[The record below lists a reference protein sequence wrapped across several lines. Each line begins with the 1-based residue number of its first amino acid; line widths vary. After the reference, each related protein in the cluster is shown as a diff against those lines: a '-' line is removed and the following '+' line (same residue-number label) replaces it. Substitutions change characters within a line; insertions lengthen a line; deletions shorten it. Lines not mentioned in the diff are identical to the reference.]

1 MPISRYIR
9 DLRSRVGH
17 ELLLVPSVAVILRDD
32 RGRVLLARSA
42 DSGLW
47 LPPGGAVEPDE
58 SPREAAIRET
68 REETG
73 VVVEPIRVVGAYGGP
88 EHRVVYPNGDVVSYV
103 MTLFEARLVSGV
115 PVPDDEET
123 LEVRYF
129 SREELASVPTPAWL
143 GEALHDAL
151 DGAAR

>member
-1 MPISRYIR
+1 LPISSYIR

-17 ELLLVPSVAVILRDD
+17 DLLLVPSVAVIVRDD
-32 RGRVLLARSA
+32 RGRVLLARSV
-42 DSGLW
+42 DLGLW

-58 SPREAAIRET
+58 SPLEAAVRET

-73 VVVEPIRVVGAYGGP
+73 LVVEPVRVVGAYGGP

-103 MTLFEARLVSGV
+103 MTLLEATVVAGV
-115 PVPDDEET
+115 PVPDGEET

-129 SREELASVPTPAWL
+129 SRDEIASVPTPPWL
-143 GEALHDAL
+143 GEALRDAL
-151 DGAAR
+151 DGGAR